1 MPTPSSVAVIG
12 AGIAGLSCASAL
24 EARGVKA
31 VVFDKGRGV
40 GGRTSTRR
48 GPAAAGP
55 AAAGLVGPAAAGLV
69 GPDPARGWDHGA
81 VCFLAEEPSFIAQ
94 AEAWAA
100 RGLIAPWPVLETP
113 PTGAAGS
120 WVGTPSMSAIAQHLA
135 AGLEVRV
142 GHPIERLERSA
153 RGWRLHGGSVEPN
166 ERFNAVV
173 LTAPPPQARA
183 LLEDVAPQLAE
194 LLLSTWLQPCW
205 TLLAVSELQSEPT
218 PIRRVG
224 PGHLPDGI
232 SSLVC
237 EDTKPGRLPHPDGT
251 RWLMQSSADWARAHL
266 ELRAEEVVALL
277 REKLAEAIE
286 APIKH
291 ASAHRWR
298 YARVHRALGRDCV
311 ADTDLGL
318 VLAGDFCRGDG
329 IENAWL
335 SGRAAAEALRTVDST
350 VA

>member
-1 MPTPSSVAVIG
+1 MPPPSTVAVIG

-24 EARGVKA
+24 HARGVKT

-48 GPAAAGP
+48 GPAAPGQTES
-55 AAAGLVGPAAAGLV
+55 
-69 GPDPARGWDHGA
+69 DPARGWDHGA
-81 VCFLAEEPSFIAQ
+81 ICFLAEDPRFISQ
-94 AEAWAA
+94 VEAWAA
-100 RGLIAPWPVLETP
+100 QSLVAPWPISDLPPSGET
-113 PTGAAGS
+113 GS

-135 AGLEVRV
+135 SGLEIRA
-142 GHPIERLERSA
+142 GQRIERLERSGQA
-153 RGWRLHGGSVEPN
+153 WQLHTTKQAASEL
-166 ERFNAVV
+166 FDAVV
-173 LTAPPPQARA
+173 LTAPPPQSH
-183 LLEDVAPQLAE
+183 
-194 LLLSTWLQPCW
+194 LLLANLAPELADLLLTTWFQPCW
-205 TLLAVSELQSEPT
+205 TLLAVSEKQLHPAA
-218 PIRRVG
+218 IRRVG

-237 EDTKPGRLPHPDGT
+237 EDTKPGRLPHPDGM
-251 RWLMQSSADWARAHL
+251 RWLMQSSAGWAQAHL
-266 ELRAEEVVALL
+266 ELPAEEVVALL

-286 APIKH
+286 VPIKH

-311 ADTDLGL
+311 ADTDQGL

-329 IENAWL
+329 VENAWL

>member
-1 MPTPSSVAVIG
+1 MPFPNTVAVIG

-24 EARGVKA
+24 VARGVKV

-48 GPAAAGP
+48 GPAAPGQ
-55 AAAGLVGPAAAGLV
+55 V

-81 VCFLAEEPSFIAQ
+81 TCFLSEDPCFIAQ

-100 RGLIAPWPVLETP
+100 LGLIAPWPIQESP
-113 PTGAAGS
+113 PTGESGS
-120 WVGTPSMSAIAQHLA
+120 WVGTPSMSVIAQHLA
-135 AGLEVRV
+135 LGLEVRV
-142 GHPIERLERSA
+142 GHPIERLERTAGS
-153 RGWRLHGGSVEPN
+153 WRLHSPN
-166 ERFNAVV
+166 LEASERFDAVV
-173 LTAPPPQARA
+173 LTAPPPQSHA
-183 LLEDVAPQLAE
+183 LLEGVAPQLAE
-194 LLLSTWLQPCW
+194 LLLCTWLQPCW

-251 RWLMQSSADWARAHL
+251 RWLMQCTAGWARAHL
-266 ELRAEEVVALL
+266 ELRTEEVVALL
-277 REKLAEAIE
+277 REKLAEAID

-311 ADTDLGL
+311 ADTDQGL

-329 IENAWL
+329 VENAWL